1 MIESGKYQT
10 LRIERNSEFGLYL
23 ADDEGNEV
31 LLPNRYVTDELQ
43 VGSQIE
49 IFVYHDSE
57 DRLVAT
63 TEKPLATVGQV
74 ANLKVVDK
82 TVFGAFLD
90 WGLPKDLFVPT
101 RNQLTRMDLNK
112 SYPVYIYIDSVTGR
126 VTGTARLNTFIK
138 NEQIDLK
145 VGDKVD
151 FLVTTT
157 ISRGFRGVIN
167 NRYWGV
173 IYENQLFKKISI
185 GDRLEVYVSKI
196 TEDNRI
202 DVTIQQQGFDEVKSA
217 SIKLLELLELGG
229 GFLDLNDASQPEKI
243 YVRTNMSKKVFKR
256 SVGRL
261 LKLGRIEQTENG
273 IKLINKHSKQI

>member
-43 VGSQIE
+43 IGSQIE

-157 ISRGFRGVIN
+157 ISRGFRGVVN

>member
-10 LRIERNSEFGLYL
+10 LRIERSSEFGLYL

-185 GDRLEVYVSKI
+185 GDR
-196 TEDNRI
+196 
-202 DVTIQQQGFDEVKSA
+202 
-217 SIKLLELLELGG
+217 
-229 GFLDLNDASQPEKI
+229 I
-243 YVRTNMSKKVFKR
+243 YVNVYW
-256 SVGRL
+256 
-261 LKLGRIEQTENG
+261 I
-273 IKLINKHSKQI
+273 

>member
-23 ADDEGNEV
+23 ADDEDNEV

>member
-10 LRIERNSEFGLYL
+10 LRIERSSEFGLYL

-173 IYENQLFKKISI
+173 IYENKIFKKISI

>member
-10 LRIERNSEFGLYL
+10 LRIERSSEFGLYL